1 MHKAN
6 PMDEVR
12 GFKEVMTYK
21 RPLTKIDSSEAIT
34 VPSLW
39 LKVDEMATGNQ
50 PWKDSREMT
59 SWQGF
64 E

>member
-1 MHKAN
+1 MRS
-6 PMDEVR
+6 EI

-21 RPLTKIDSSEAIT
+21 RPLTKIDSNEAIT

-59 SWQGF
+59 S
-64 E
+64 